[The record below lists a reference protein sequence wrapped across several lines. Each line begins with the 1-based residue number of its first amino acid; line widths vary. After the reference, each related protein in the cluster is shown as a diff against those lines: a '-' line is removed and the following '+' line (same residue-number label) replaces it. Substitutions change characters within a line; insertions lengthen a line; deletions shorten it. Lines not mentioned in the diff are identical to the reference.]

1 MKDALLV
8 KLFYLNFVFKEI
20 NSNNL
25 KTSKSEN
32 LNKNVAIKKLEEVRI
47 STTYERVSIVILS
60 FSLLKFIF

>member
-32 LNKNVAIKKLEEVRI
+32 LNKNVAIKKLEELQI

>member
-32 LNKNVAIKKLEEVRI
+32 LNKDVGIKKLEEVRI